1 MECGCMKITLDKIST
16 KGLCLLAL
24 HILLSSS
31 AIGQNKWRNFA
42 ELAEGRHH
50 HAARYLNGD

>member
-1 MECGCMKITLDKIST
+1 MKITLDKIST